1 MGSCV
6 HFSCK
11 NNDDC
16 LKVVGEEWESGRP
29 LSGLSRHRVSG
40 GSVLRE
46 SGHPL
51 QICRR
56 NLRRIESV
64 IGAICF
70 LTVSSDVMIME

>member
-16 LKVVGEEWESGRP
+16 LKVVVEEWESGRP

-46 SGHPL
+46 SGHPSL
-51 QICRR
+51 QICWR

-64 IGAICF
+64 SAICF
-70 LTVSSDVMIME
+70 LTVFSDVMFME